1 MSDKQES
8 PQLASTK
15 LSEIENARTFYDNQW
30 PDQLTSGVMFYNGQ
44 RITREEFTDW
54 TKPPECRSALT
65 NEINLSSK
73 SPPAASTELSAEKI
87 LDQALNI
94 LAPIPPHTTARFKVN
109 ECFRILYDWKQEQ
122 LTETEPETSN
132 LIPEVFSA
140 EPLKPN
146 EIHTM
151 ENIVNANIK
160 FRERIAELEA
170 KVQELEWFVSR
181 VNEWVLPGE
190 RDTKDSALL
199 LFQNLEAKV
208 QELQKINQL
217 QLYHGCDDGER
228 ITELEAKVKELE
240 AEMKRNQEFDAFI
253 LQKQATEN
261 KKYREA
267 LEAIAIQPDLELAS
281 LSLTIIRELA
291 RETLK

>member
-1 MSDKQES
+1 
-8 PQLASTK
+8 
-15 LSEIENARTFYDNQW
+15 
-30 PDQLTSGVMFYNGQ
+30 
-44 RITREEFTDW
+44 
-54 TKPPECRSALT
+54 
-65 NEINLSSK
+65 
-73 SPPAASTELSAEKI
+73 
-87 LDQALNI
+87 
-94 LAPIPPHTTARFKVN
+94 
-109 ECFRILYDWKQEQ
+109 
-122 LTETEPETSN
+122 
-132 LIPEVFSA
+132 
-140 EPLKPN
+140 
-146 EIHTM
+146 M